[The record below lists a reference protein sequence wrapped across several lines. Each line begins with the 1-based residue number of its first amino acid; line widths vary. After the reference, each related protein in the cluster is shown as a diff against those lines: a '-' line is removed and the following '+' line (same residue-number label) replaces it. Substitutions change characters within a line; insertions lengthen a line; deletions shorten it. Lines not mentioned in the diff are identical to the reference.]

1 MGPLGKKIEIG
12 TIFLLIRLQKVKLI
26 FSSLKKNCDR
36 FFVVDLINT
45 I

>member
-26 FSSLKKNCDR
+26 FSSLKKIVID
-36 FFVVDLINT
+36 FFLLT
-45 I
+45 

>member
-26 FSSLKKNCDR
+26 FSSLKKIVID
-36 FFVVDLINT
+36 FLLLT
-45 I
+45 

>member
-26 FSSLKKNCDR
+26 FSSLKIIVID
-36 FFVVDLINT
+36 FLLLT
-45 I
+45 

>member
-26 FSSLKKNCDR
+26 FSSLKKIVKD
-36 FFVVDLINT
+36 FLLLT
-45 I
+45 

>member
-26 FSSLKKNCDR
+26 FSSLKKI
-36 FFVVDLINT
+36 VVDFLLLT
-45 I
+45 